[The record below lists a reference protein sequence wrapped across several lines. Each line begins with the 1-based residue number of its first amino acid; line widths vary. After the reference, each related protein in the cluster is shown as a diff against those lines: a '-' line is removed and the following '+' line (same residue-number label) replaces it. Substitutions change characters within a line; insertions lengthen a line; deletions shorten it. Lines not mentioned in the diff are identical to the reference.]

1 MLCQKT
7 NIRIVLLKS
16 KDKPQKANSDDN
28 LVSLARREGM
38 NCFPPTSAPC
48 PGWVPPP
55 RCIKCSWHV
64 YDCRTFQLSLIF
76 SHPRKSNRLYKS
88 ARQLC
93 VYKKQLLIL
102 KRIWYN
108 RSTCDRPLMLQTDDS
123 FRLSPFKLRPSHQS
137 SLMASLQN
145 SSFFPS
151 WGFTW
156 PTTKPSRSA

>member
-38 NCFPPTSAPC
+38 NCFPPTSAPRSR
-48 PGWVPPP
+48 WVPPL
-55 RCIKCSWHV
+55 RCITCSWHV

-76 SHPRKSNRLYKS
+76 SHPRRSNWIYKS

-93 VYKKQLLIL
+93 MQKTAPHFEK
-102 KRIWYN
+102 N
-108 RSTCDRPLMLQTDDS
+108 LMQSLHMQPS
-123 FRLSPFKLRPSHQS
+123 ANALNQRFVQLSPWKLSPSHQS
-137 SLMASLQN
+137 SLRVSLQT
-145 SSFFPS
+145 SSFPS
-151 WGFTW
+151 RGFNW
-156 PTTKPSRSA
+156 LTTKPSRSA